1 MLINWTDVEFELA
14 VTLDLG
20 KFPGW
25 PPAIRLLA
33 PGKSFAQYL
42 HWKYCMFENVFMFST
57 EASLTLKP

>member
-1 MLINWTDVEFELA
+1 LA

-42 HWKYCMFENVFMFST
+42 HCQHCMFENVFMFST